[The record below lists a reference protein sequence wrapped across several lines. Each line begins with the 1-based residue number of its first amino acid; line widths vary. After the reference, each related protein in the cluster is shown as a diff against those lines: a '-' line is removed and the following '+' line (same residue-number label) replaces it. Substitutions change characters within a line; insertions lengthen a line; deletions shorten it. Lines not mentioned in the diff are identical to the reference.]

1 MKSNKSSCTKVKEKA
16 LMVDSFGK
24 PFSFMLPN
32 GQKMYR
38 SLVGAVLTVII
49 IVSILLYA
57 LYKWQLLI
65 DKDEAQISLTIEE
78 SYYRSNESS
87 FTRAG
92 GFHLAVGILS
102 TFKHDKLFEDQ
113 TYGDLRVIQKH
124 TNERENL
131 F

>member
-57 LYKWQLLI
+57 LYKW
-65 DKDEAQISLTIEE
+65 
-78 SYYRSNESS
+78 
-87 FTRAG
+87 
-92 GFHLAVGILS
+92 
-102 TFKHDKLFEDQ
+102 
-113 TYGDLRVIQKH
+113 
-124 TNERENL
+124 
-131 F
+131 